1 MMQKILIIED
11 DDDIRI
17 NIAEILEL
25 EGFEVLTATNG
36 RDGVELAKEHRPDL
50 ILCDILMPEMNGYEV
65 LSKIRSDPL
74 SATTPFIF
82 LTSKTT
88 GKDIRTGMELGADDY
103 LTKPFMIHTLL
114 TAIRTQLKKHDTIS
128 KQMDELRANLMLMLP
143 HELLTPLN
151 VIIGFSSFLKDP
163 ERLPETTDIVTM
175 GQSIYESGLRLQRLV
190 ENYLLYA
197 DLKLMEHDPHKRN
210 IWQETTPTETKS
222 FLEDFSL
229 NPARRAGRQK
239 DLVFDLVEATIEVS
253 PKALVKILEE
263 LLGNA
268 FKFSKPGTPVQ
279 VTTTLDNEEFT
290 LSITDQGRGMTSE
303 QIAHIDA
310 FMQFDRQKHEQQGQG
325 LGLVLV
331 HRLVELNRGKVKF
344 ESVLEQGTT
353 IRVMFPYTVSEKA

>member
-1 MMQKILIIED
+1 
-11 DDDIRI
+11 
-17 NIAEILEL
+17 
-25 EGFEVLTATNG
+25 
-36 RDGVELAKEHRPDL
+36 
-50 ILCDILMPEMNGYEV
+50 MPEMNGYEV
-65 LSKIRSDPL
+65 LTKIRSDPL
-74 SATTPFIF
+74 IATTPFIF

-88 GKDIRTGMELGADDY
+88 GRDIRAGMELGADDY

-163 ERLPETTDIVTM
+163 EKLPETADIVTM

-197 DLKLMEHDPHKRN
+197 DLKVMEHDTHKRN
-210 IWQETTPTETKS
+210 VWQESSLIEMES
-222 FLEDFSL
+222 FLRDFSF
-229 NPARRAGRQK
+229 NPARRVGREQ
-239 DLVFDLVEATIEVS
+239 DLILDLVEAAIEMS

-268 FKFSKPGTPVQ
+268 FKFSKPGTPVR
-279 VTTTLDNEEFT
+279 VAATLDEEGFT
-290 LSITDQGRGMTSE
+290 VSVTDQGRGMTPE
-303 QIAHIDA
+303 QVAHIDA
-310 FMQFDRQKHEQQGQG
+310 FTQFDRKKYEQQGLG

-331 HRLVELNRGKVKF
+331 HRLVELNHGTVRF
-344 ESVLEQGTT
+344 ESVLEQRTT
-353 IRVMFPYTVSEKA
+353 VRVVFPRTLSDKA